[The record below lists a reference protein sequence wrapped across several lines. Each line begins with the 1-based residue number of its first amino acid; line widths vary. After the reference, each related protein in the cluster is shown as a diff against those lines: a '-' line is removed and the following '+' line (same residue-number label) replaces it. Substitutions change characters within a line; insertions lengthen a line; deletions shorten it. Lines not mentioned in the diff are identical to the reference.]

1 MRYPAGGGMNAAARV
16 RREKVRIQAATMFEK
31 SVPTAQIA
39 SELRVS
45 EKSVR
50 LWRRQWTAG
59 GTEALASA
67 GPGGSDCKL
76 SVEQLKQLAGML
88 DEGPIVHGWGDARWT
103 LARVAEVIERRF
115 GVSYTLRGVSYLL
128 HRIGY
133 SQQVPTRRA
142 IERDPEAITGWHRGR
157 WPSVRG

>member
-1 MRYPAGGGMNAAARV
+1 MNAAARV
-16 RREKVRIQAATMFEK
+16 RREKVRMQAAAMFEESK
-31 SVPTAQIA
+31 PSTQIA
-39 SELRVS
+39 AELRVS
-45 EKSVR
+45 PKSVR
-50 LWRRQWTAG
+50 EWRRRWVAG
-59 GTEALASA
+59 GTEALTSP

-76 SVEQLKQLAGML
+76 SEEQLGELADLLDRGPVEQ
-88 DEGPIVHGWGDARWT
+88 GWADARWT

-142 IERDPEAITGWHRGR
+142 IERDPAAIATWHRRR

>member
-1 MRYPAGGGMNAAARV
+1 MNAAARV
-16 RREKVRIQAATMFEK
+16 RREKVRMQAAAMFEESK
-31 SVPTAQIA
+31 LSTQIA
-39 SELRVS
+39 VDLRVS
-45 EKSVR
+45 PTSVR
-50 LWRRQWTAG
+50 EWRRRWVAG
-59 GTEALASA
+59 GTEALASS

-76 SVEQLKQLAGML
+76 TEEQLGELTDLLDRGPVEQ
-88 DEGPIVHGWGDARWT
+88 GWQDARWT
-103 LARVAEVIERRF
+103 LTRVAEVIERRF

-142 IERDPEAITGWHRGR
+142 IERDPEAIVTWHRRR

>member
-1 MRYPAGGGMNAAARV
+1 MTAAARV
-16 RREKVRIQAATMFEK
+16 RREKVRTQAATMFEESK
-31 SVPTAQIA
+31 LTAEIA

-50 LWRRQWTAG
+50 LWRRQWATG

-67 GPGGSDCKL
+67 GPGGPDCKL
-76 SVEQLKQLAGML
+76 SAEQLKHLGVVL
-88 DEGPIVHGWGDARWT
+88 DEGPLVHGWVDARWT
-103 LARVAEVIERRF
+103 LARVAEVIERLF
-115 GVSYTLRGVSYLL
+115 GVSYTPRGVSYLL
-128 HRIGY
+128 HRMGY

-142 IERDPEAITGWHRGR
+142 IERDPEAIAGWYRRR

>member
-1 MRYPAGGGMNAAARV
+1 MNAAARV
-16 RREKVRIQAATMFEK
+16 RREKVRIEAATMFEESK
-31 SVPTAQIA
+31 PTAQIA

-50 LWRRQWTAG
+50 EWRRRWVAG
-59 GTEALASA
+59 GTNALASA

-76 SVEQLKQLAGML
+76 SVDQREELAGML
-88 DEGPIVHGWGDARWT
+88 DEGPCAHGWADARWT

-115 GVSYTLRGVSYLL
+115 AVGYTLRGVSYLL
-128 HRIGY
+128 HRMGY
-133 SQQVPTRRA
+133 SQQVPTRQA
-142 IERDPEAITGWHRGR
+142 VERDPEAIASWHRRR

>member
-1 MRYPAGGGMNAAARV
+1 MNSAARV
-16 RREKVRIQAATMFEK
+16 RREKVRIQAAAMFEDSK
-31 SVPTAQIA
+31 TTAQIA

-45 EKSVR
+45 GKSVR
-50 LWRRQWTAG
+50 EWRRRWIAG
-59 GTEALASA
+59 GTDALASA
-67 GPGGSDCKL
+67 GPGGSDCRL
-76 SVEQLKQLAGML
+76 SADQQKQLGEIL
-88 DEGPIVHGWGDARWT
+88 DEGPVHHGWDDARWT
-103 LARVAEVIERRF
+103 LTRVAEVIERRF

-142 IERDPEAITGWHRGR
+142 IERDPEAIASWYRRR